1 MVKETAYYDTLG
13 VKPNAMT
20 EEIKNSYRRLAVKYH
35 PDKKPNEGE
44 KFMLISQAYEVLS
57 DPKKRDLYDRGGEQA
72 IKEGGMG
79 EGNFSSPTD
88 IFDKFFG
95 VGSCMNKEKRG
106 KDKFH
111 QLSVSLNDL
120 YNGTSRKI
128 TQHKYVICKK
138 CEGRGGKKGIVEKC
152 TWCKG
157 CGVLVL
163 VHQIIPGIEEQRE
176 SICFNCGGEGKQ
188 INVKDRCKK
197 CSGNKVIHDNQ
208 ILEVHVNK
216 GMKHGQKFVFT
227 GEGDQKP
234 GVETGDVVLVLNQK
248 EYATYQRQDD
258 NLMMKMEI
266 KLVEALCGFKKP
278 IETMDGR
285 VLLITS
291 YPGEVIKHGHLKNIL
306 NEGMPLQRDPTEK
319 GLLIIQFIVTF
330 PHNQWLPVKKLSFLE
345 ALLPPREKEE
355 MITDDMKVVELER
368 EPYRKYRGAA
378 YQEDDGTRDG
388 VQCQT
393 S

>member
-1 MVKETAYYDTLG
+1 MVKEKAYYDTLG

-20 EEIKNSYRRLAVKYH
+20 EEIKNSYQRLAVKYH

-44 KFMLISQAYEVLS
+44 KFKLISQAYEVLS

-95 VGSCMNKEKRG
+95 VGSCMNKEKR
-106 KDKFH
+106 
-111 QLSVSLNDL
+111 
-120 YNGTSRKI
+120 
-128 TQHKYVICKK
+128 
-138 CEGRGGKKGIVEKC
+138 
-152 TWCKG
+152 
-157 CGVLVL
+157 
-163 VHQIIPGIEEQRE
+163 
-176 SICFNCGGEGKQ
+176 
-188 INVKDRCKK
+188 
-197 CSGNKVIHDNQ
+197 
-208 ILEVHVNK
+208 

>member
-44 KFMLISQAYEVLS
+44 KVL
-57 DPKKRDLYDRGGEQA
+57 E
-72 IKEGGMG
+72 
-79 EGNFSSPTD
+79 
-88 IFDKFFG
+88 
-95 VGSCMNKEKRG
+95 G

-216 GMKHGQKFVFT
+216 G
-227 GEGDQKP
+227 E
-234 GVETGDVVLVLNQK
+234 
-248 EYATYQRQDD
+248 
-258 NLMMKMEI
+258 
-266 KLVEALCGFKKP
+266 KLQ
-278 IETMDGR
+278 IQ
-285 VLLITS
+285 LIN
-291 YPGEVIKHGHLKNIL
+291 YP
-306 NEGMPLQRDPTEK
+306 
-319 GLLIIQFIVTF
+319 
-330 PHNQWLPVKKLSFLE
+330 
-345 ALLPPREKEE
+345 
-355 MITDDMKVVELER
+355 
-368 EPYRKYRGAA
+368 
-378 YQEDDGTRDG
+378 
-388 VQCQT
+388 
-393 S
+393 